1 MQITKENI
9 GDVLCLYQTG
19 TCIRIEDVTDR
30 YVYYQQEYGS
40 HYATHE
46 FAADALRIE
55 DPVRIAEFNRNYELG
70 HALESAELAA
80 LKTILD
86 GRHTPEEIQ
95 DADIALDGI
104 RAQQKHFHKRLDC
117 ERSERTPGLKLANA
131 FASQL
136 YEMGT
141 GSHDTFFGHRV
152 ENCSSFSGAI
162 SVDGDQFSYED
173 GIAHLSAVRYQP
185 IPQKQRLDELIS
197 SANQRLNKNPFTVH
211 PTPVTEHDHR

>member
-30 YVYYQQEYGS
+30 YIYYQQEYGS
-40 HYATHE
+40 RYATHE

-55 DPVRIAEFNRNYELG
+55 DPARIAAFDRNYELG

-86 GRHTPEEIQ
+86 GLHTPEEVQ
-95 DADIALDGI
+95 EADVTLNSI
-104 RAQQKHFHKRLDC
+104 RAQQKHLHERLDR
-117 ERSERTPGLKLANA
+117 ERAASTPGPELARA
-131 FASQL
+131 FAAQL

-141 GSHDTFFGHRV
+141 GSHDTLFGHRV
-152 ENCSSFSGAI
+152 ENRSGFSGTI
-162 SVDGDQFSYED
+162 SVDGKQFSYEA
-173 GIAHLSAVRYQP
+173 GAAYLSSVRYQP
-185 IPQKQRLDELIS
+185 VSQKQRLDELIS
-197 SANQRLNKNPFTVH
+197 TAKERINKNPFTIH